1 MTTAHL
7 CFVSFVSQ
15 PLLQI
20 CICSSFEEDLPVEIV
35 SFPGLL
41 CQFSSFFMF
50 LENMCFMCASS
61 LHCLMGELFWG
72 STNWRDK
79 ESDFRLAEHV
89 DFSNTRDWSLYSNGD
104 WHYAWFSNLQGEQG
118 LSLLATCCLQE
129 NALTMMRWDFA
140 RFKFLQEHFLPTPKS
155 LQENTLRGPGK
166 REIYWWFWF
175 FCCGRHFL
183 VEWQIDEWS
192 ITGHV
197 WMAWLA
203 GSWDGAEV

>member
-1 MTTAHL
+1 M
-7 CFVSFVSQ
+7 
-15 PLLQI
+15 
-20 CICSSFEEDLPVEIV
+20 SSFEEDLPVEIV

-50 LENMCFMCASS
+50 LENMCFMCASF
-61 LHCLMGELFWG
+61 LHCSMGELFWG
-72 STNWRDK
+72 STNWRDI
-79 ESDFRLAEHV
+79 ESGFRLAEHV
-89 DFSNTRDWSLYSNGD
+89 DFRNTRDWSLYSNGD
-104 WHYAWFSNLQGEQG
+104 WHYAWFSNLQDEQG
-118 LSLLATCCLQE
+118 LSLLATCCSQE

-140 RFKFLQEHFLPTPKS
+140 RFKFLQKHFLPTPKS
-155 LQENTLRGPGK
+155 LEENTLRGPSK